1 MNSRDNTG
9 TNKQKPKVIF
19 EVYFNS
25 DGDEV
30 TEKDDYARGER
41 HIDFGDGK
49 IARLYLGAKEKTDD

>member
-30 TEKDDYARGER
+30 TEKDDYAGGER

-49 IARLYLGAKEKTDD
+49 IARLYLGAKEKADD

>member
-1 MNSRDNTG
+1 MSSRDNTG
-9 TNKQKPKVIF
+9 INKQKPKVIF

-41 HIDFGDGK
+41 HVDFGDGK
-49 IARLYLGAKEKTDD
+49 IARLYLGAKEKADD